1 MNLKMKIIVAT
12 KNRGKVKEIGKI
24 FADLG
29 LEVVTQEEAQ
39 IDIDVEETGDTFE
52 KNALIK
58 ARAVSMLCDDI
69 VIADDSGLCVEAL
82 NGRPGVYSA
91 RYAGPDASDS
101 EKIDKLLS
109 EMENAQNR
117 VAKFMCCVAL
127 VTPDGREF
135 VSHGEVMGKILH
147 APEGE
152 NGFGY
157 DPVFF
162 SDELQKSFALATPDE
177 KNSISHRGRALRAMY
192 EQVKELEIL

>member
-1 MNLKMKIIVAT
+1 MNHKMKIIVAT
-12 KNRGKVKEIGKI
+12 KNQGKVKEIAKI
-24 FADLG
+24 FAELG
-29 LEVVTQEEAQ
+29 LEVITQEEAN

-69 VIADDSGLCVEAL
+69 VIADDSGLCVDSL

-91 RYAGPDASDS
+91 RYAGPDASDLQ
-101 EKIDKLLS
+101 KINKLLS
-109 EMENAQNR
+109 EMENVENR
-117 VAKFMCCVAL
+117 AAKFMCCVAL

-135 VSHGEVMGKILH
+135 VSHGEVLGKILFE
-147 APEGE
+147 PEGE

-162 SDELQKSFALATPDE
+162 SDELQKSFALASPEE

-192 EQVKELEIL
+192 DKIKEIELL

>member
-1 MNLKMKIIVAT
+1 MNHKMKIIVAT
-12 KNRGKVKEIGKI
+12 KNQGKVKEIAKI
-24 FADLG
+24 FAELG
-29 LEVVTQEEAQ
+29 LEVVTQEAAN

-69 VIADDSGLCVEAL
+69 VIADDSGLCVDAL
-82 NGRPGVYSA
+82 DGRPGVYSA
-91 RYAGPDASDS
+91 RYAGPDADDLQ
-101 EKIDKLLS
+101 KIKKLLS
-109 EMENAQNR
+109 EMENVQDR
-117 VAKFMCCVAL
+117 RAKFMCCVAL

-135 VSHGEVMGKILH
+135 VSHGEVLGKILSE
-147 APEGE
+147 PEGE

-162 SDELQKSFALATPDE
+162 SDELQKSFAVATSEE

-192 EQVKELEIL
+192 DKIKEIELL

>member
-1 MNLKMKIIVAT
+1 MNHKMKIIVAT
-12 KNRGKVKEIGKI
+12 KNQGKVKEIAKI
-24 FADLG
+24 FAELG
-29 LEVVTQEEAQ
+29 LEVITQEEAN

-69 VIADDSGLCVEAL
+69 VIADDSGLCVDSL

-91 RYAGPDASDS
+91 RYAGPDASDLQ
-101 EKIDKLLS
+101 KINKLLS
-109 EMENAQNR
+109 EMENVENR
-117 VAKFMCCVAL
+117 AAKFMCCVAL

-135 VSHGEVMGKILH
+135 VSHGEVLGKILFE
-147 APEGE
+147 PEGE

-162 SDELQKSFALATPDE
+162 SDELQISFALASPEE

-192 EQVKELEIL
+192 DKIKEIELL